1 MRPISVQLY
10 SLREESKTDFP
21 GVLKRLA
28 EIGYVGVEPAGF
40 YGMTPAEFKQRV
52 DDLGLVVSST
62 HSPWATPDNV
72 QEVVDTLGILDT
84 RFVAAGKGPDE
95 FKDLDAIR
103 RTAEQFESI
112 RSALAPHGI
121 TLTIHNHAWEY
132 ELLDGRMKID
142 WLLDFAPELQFELDT
157 YWAANFGAN
166 DPAQQVRRF
175 ADRCPLLHIKD
186 GPLVKDQPMVAVG
199 SGRMNMKEVI
209 AAANDT
215 TKWLV
220 VELDRSATDM
230 MTCVADSYTYLTS
243 EGLARGNK

>member
-1 MRPISVQLY
+1 MKPISVQLY
-10 SLREESKTDFP
+10 SLREACKTDFP

-40 YGMTPAEFKQRV
+40 HGMTAGEFKQRV
-52 DDLGLVVSST
+52 EDLGLVVSST
-62 HSPWATPDNV
+62 HSPWASPDNV

-84 RFVAAGKGPDE
+84 RFVAGGKGPND
-95 FKDLDAIR
+95 FVDLDAIK
-103 RTAEQFESI
+103 RTAEVFETT
-112 RSALAPHGI
+112 RAALAPHGI
-121 TLTIHNHAWEY
+121 TLTVHNHAWEY
-132 ELLDGRMKID
+132 EMLEGRMKID
-142 WLLDFAPELQFELDT
+142 WLLEFAPELQFELDT

-166 DPAQQVRRF
+166 SPAEQVRRF

-186 GPLVKDQPMVAVG
+186 GPLEKDAPMVAVG

-209 AAANDT
+209 AAANET

-230 MTCVADSYTYLTS
+230 MTCVADSYAYLTS
-243 EGLARGNK
+243 EGLARGNL

>member
-1 MRPISVQLY
+1 MGLRP
-10 SLREESKTDFP
+10 
-21 GVLKRLA
+21 
-28 EIGYVGVEPAGF
+28 
-40 YGMTPAEFKQRV
+40 
-52 DDLGLVVSST
+52 
-62 HSPWATPDNV
+62 
-72 QEVVDTLGILDT
+72 
-84 RFVAAGKGPDE
+84 
-95 FKDLDAIR
+95 
-103 RTAEQFESI
+103 QFEAT

-209 AAANDT
+209 PAANDT